1 MFFNYSSMFFS
12 NLHFDTQNFL
22 NFQGMI
28 TGDWFPEKLPA
39 PFTRSIYPYPL
50 HLPATRYPLQL
61 DTPGHNFRSKVIC

>member
-1 MFFNYSSMFFS
+1 
-12 NLHFDTQNFL
+12 
-22 NFQGMI
+22 MI

-61 DTPGHNFRSKVIC
+61 DTPVMTEWKPGLIHEL